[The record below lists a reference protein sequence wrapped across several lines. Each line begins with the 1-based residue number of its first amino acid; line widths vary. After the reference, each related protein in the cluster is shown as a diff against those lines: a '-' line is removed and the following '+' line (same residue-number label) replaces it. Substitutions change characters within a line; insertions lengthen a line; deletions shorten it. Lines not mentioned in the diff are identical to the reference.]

1 MKIRIINTCMFLAL
15 TSGLM
20 QIAFSQI
27 PAPQGRG
34 SAEGCVLLGEFKIDG
49 IDPTRTADTYQ
60 LIFTH
65 ESGTVVA
72 RQSITVGGRYR
83 FMNIP
88 NGRYFM
94 VVERD
99 SLEVTRIEMVIM
111 ELSKTDVRRD
121 IVLQARQLTAAAG
134 RGNIISVA
142 DSYNRSPE
150 NQKLFKQAMD
160 AVSKDDRR
168 NAAALLNQ
176 IVAADPKDFVAWTEL
191 GTVHFR
197 DNRTGDAEKAYKRAL
212 EEKPGFFVPLLNLG
226 KLQFSK
232 KSYDEAIE
240 TLTRAVAANSQSA
253 EANHFLGESYLQ
265 IKKGSKAV
273 GYLNEA
279 IKLDPTGMAEVHL
292 RLALLYHGAGLRD
305 RAANEY
311 ALFLEKKPNHP
322 DKKKL
327 EKYISENRK

>member
-1 MKIRIINTCMFLAL
+1 MKIRIINIFMCLAL
-15 TSGLM
+15 AFGLTT
-20 QIAFSQI
+20 IAVSQI
-27 PAPQGRG
+27 PAPKGGGTIEG
-34 SAEGCVLLGEFKIDG
+34 SVLFGDFKIDG
-49 IDPTRTADTYQ
+49 VDPAKTPDSYQ
-60 LIFTH
+60 LVFIH
-65 ESGTVVA
+65 ESGSMVG
-72 RQSITVGGRYR
+72 RQSISVGGRYR
-83 FMNIP
+83 FMNVP

-99 SLEVTRIEMVIM
+99 SLEVARIEMVIN
-111 ELSKTDVRRD
+111 ELSKTDLRRD
-121 IVLQARQLTAAAG
+121 IVLQQRQLTAAKSG
-134 RGNIISVA
+134 VLSVA
-142 DSYNRSPE
+142 DLYNRSPE
-150 NQKLFKQAMD
+150 NQKLFQQAMS
-160 AVSKDDRR
+160 ATAKDDRKT
-168 NAAALLNQ
+168 AVSLLNQ

-197 DNRTGDAEKAYKRAL
+197 DNRIGDAEKAYKRAI
-212 EEKPGFFVPLLNLG
+212 EEKPAFFVPLLNLG

-279 IKLDPTGMAEVHL
+279 IKLDPMGMAEVHL
-292 RLALLYHGAGLRD
+292 RLAALYHGAGLKD

-311 ALFLEKKPNHP
+311 ALFLEKKPDHP
-322 DKKKL
+322 EKKKL
-327 EKYISENRK
+327 EKYIAENGKK